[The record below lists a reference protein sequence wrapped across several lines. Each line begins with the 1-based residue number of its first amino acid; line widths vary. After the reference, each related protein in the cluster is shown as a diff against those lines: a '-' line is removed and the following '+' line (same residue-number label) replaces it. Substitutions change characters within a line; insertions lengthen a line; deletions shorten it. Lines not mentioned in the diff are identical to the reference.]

1 MGKRKRCD
9 LNEEEIMSD
18 LPPTKLAFTE
28 DPVHFPGHD
37 LPALDGSLPASMQ
50 QIESDLRKVMDDF
63 VQVYEKLDVGD
74 DPTKKPNYS
83 YTELVYLAILR
94 SPNFC
99 LPITEI
105 YRYIKSRFT
114 FFRDSQRSHWK
125 NAVRHSLSKTKCF
138 TKIAVG
144 KRHGIPGLPNRSSF
158 LWCIMPNSI
167 VSFARGDYRPSVD
180 KESGMN
186 TLRWGYY
193 KVNAGQFWSQVAVY
207 LEKKF
212 ESFRTMVSN
221 SNDPRQI
228 VKFQICSLPEVIP
241 QPDLVVTPEVLDHV
255 TSSSGDAS
263 LDSFPLRYEVDSSFL
278 PKIKDEK
285 SSETGNSSTDDD
297 FSPKSSGTL
306 SISVNDSGHETLESS
321 PEDLGSDLFS
331 WKQPKQN
338 LNSSYLS
345 FLPSYQSSGRVTPEL
360 PDLGHVSPF
369 ELSPLSNHGASPPP
383 SLLAS
388 TQNLLRISPVPMTSQ
403 SYSDSYSS
411 YYSPY
416 QSSHVMYP
424 ALHDLAYPYPGN
436 YYAIQGNDPM
446 MPLASEWS
454 GH

>member
-9 LNEEEIMSD
+9 LIDGETMSD
-18 LPPTKLAFTE
+18 LPPSKLAFKE
-28 DPVHFPGHD
+28 DPVHVSSSD
-37 LPALDGSLPASMQ
+37 LNALGDSLPASLQ
-50 QIESDLRKVMDDF
+50 QVETDLRKVMDDF
-63 VQVYEKLDVGD
+63 VEVYEKLDTGD

-83 YTELVYLAILR
+83 YTELVYLAVLR

-105 YRYIKSRFT
+105 YKYIKSRFT
-114 FFRDSQRSHWK
+114 FFRDSHRSHWK

-158 LWCIMPNSI
+158 LWCIHPNSI

-212 ESFRTMVSN
+212 DSFRTMVSE
-221 SNDPRQI
+221 SSDPRQI
-228 VKFQICSLPEVIP
+228 VKFQICSLPEVPTQSDMIE
-241 QPDLVVTPEVLDHV
+241 TPEVLDHV
-255 TSSSGDAS
+255 TVSSGDT
-263 LDSFPLRYEVDSSFL
+263 LPDSFQVRYGAESDFL
-278 PKIKDEK
+278 SKLDMEK
-285 SSETGNSSTDDD
+285 SIDTGNSSTDDD
-297 FSPKSSGTL
+297 ISPKSSTL
-306 SISVNDSGHETLESS
+306 STSISDSGHETLESS
-321 PEDLGSDLFS
+321 PEDLNGDMFY
-331 WKQPKQN
+331 WRQQKHN

-345 FLPSYQSSGRVTPEL
+345 FLPTYQNSGRLTPEL

-383 SLLAS
+383 SLLTSA
-388 TQNLLRISPVPMTSQ
+388 QNLLRISPVPMTSP
-403 SYSDSYSS
+403 SYSDSYTS

-416 QSSHVMYP
+416 QSSHMMYP
-424 ALHDLAYPYPGN
+424 APHELAYPYPVN
-436 YYAIQGNDPM
+436 YYPIQGSDPM
-446 MPLASEWS
+446 MSLTPDWT
-454 GH
+454 GN

>member
-1 MGKRKRCD
+1 MGKRKRC
-9 LNEEEIMSD
+9 NENGEEVMTD
-18 LPPTKLAFTE
+18 LPPSKLAFTE
-28 DPVHFPGHD
+28 VPVLIPNHEHNTMND
-37 LPALDGSLPASMQ
+37 QLPASLQ
-50 QIESDLRKVMDDF
+50 QVEADLRKVMDDF
-63 VQVYEKLDVGD
+63 VQVYERLDTGD

-105 YRYIKSRFT
+105 YKYIRSRFT
-114 FFRDSQRSHWK
+114 FFRDSHRTHWK

-144 KRHGIPGLPNRSSF
+144 KRHGVPGLPNRSSF
-158 LWCIMPNSI
+158 LWCILPNSI

-221 SNDPRQI
+221 SSDPRQI
-228 VKFQICSLPEVIP
+228 VKFQICSLPDP
-241 QPDLVVTPEVLDHV
+241 STQSDLTVTPEVLEHV
-255 TSSSGDAS
+255 ADNSRDI
-263 LDSFPLRYEVDSSFL
+263 L
-278 PKIKDEK
+278 PANCHVGYGLETDFMSKFEK
-285 SSETGNSSTDDD
+285 ATDTGNSSTDDD
-297 FSPKSSGTL
+297 FSPKSSSMST
-306 SISVNDSGHETLESS
+306 SVNDSGHETLESS
-321 PEDLGSDLFS
+321 PEELQGDLFS
-331 WKQPKQN
+331 WRQPKNN

-345 FLPSYQSSGRVTPEL
+345 FIPAYQNPGRLSPEL

-383 SLLAS
+383 SLLTS
-388 TQNLLRISPVPMTSQ
+388 TQNLLRVSPVPMTSP

-424 ALHDLAYPYPGN
+424 ALHDLAYSYPVN
-436 YYAIQGNDPM
+436 YYPMQGNDPM
-446 MPLASEWS
+446 MSLTPEWL
-454 GH
+454 GN

>member
-9 LNEEEIMSD
+9 MNDEENMNE
-18 LPPTKLAFTE
+18 LPPSKLAFTD
-28 DPVHFPGHD
+28 DPDRNSSQEHTDFGDP
-37 LPALDGSLPASMQ
+37 LPASLQ
-50 QIESDLRKVMDDF
+50 QIEADLRKVMDDF
-63 VQVYEKLDVGD
+63 VQVYERLDTGD

-83 YTELVYLAILR
+83 YTELVYLAVLR

-114 FFRDSQRSHWK
+114 FFRDSHRTHWK

-158 LWCIMPNSI
+158 LWCILPNSI

-212 ESFRTMVSN
+212 ESFRLVVSA
-221 SNDPRQI
+221 SSDPRQI
-228 VKFQICSLPEVIP
+228 VKFQICSLPDTPVQSGYVE
-241 QPDLVVTPEVLDHV
+241 TPEVVKHV
-255 TSSSGDAS
+255 TDSSGDILS
-263 LDSFPLRYEVDSSFL
+263 TNFHVRYGVESDFL
-278 PKIKDEK
+278 SKQDMEK
-285 SSETGNSSTDDD
+285 STDTGNSSTDDD
-297 FSPKSSGTL
+297 FSPKSSSL
-306 SISVNDSGHETLESS
+306 SASINDSGHETLESS
-321 PEDLGSDLFS
+321 PEELSADLCS
-331 WKQPKQN
+331 WRHPRHN

-345 FLPSYQSSGRVTPEL
+345 FLPSYPSNGRLTPEL

-383 SLLAS
+383 SLLTS
-388 TQNLLRISPVPMTSQ
+388 TQNLLRISPVPMMSP
-403 SYSDSYSS
+403 SYSESYNS

-424 ALHDLAYPYPGN
+424 ALHDLAYPYPVN
-436 YYAIQGNDPM
+436 YYPIQGNDPM
-446 MPLASEWS
+446 LSMTPEWT
-454 GH
+454 GM